1 MAEYKQFFGAPPPPA
16 QLQAPPNV
24 LGSALAHMQQ
34 SGTNGYGKTSP
45 QQLAR
50 SFQQGQQM
58 RNMATKAYDRLFGP
72 SEPTPP
78 GPGTPGNPTTP
89 GDPGMPEPANQVA
102 PEAPPEPVPG
112 DPMTPMPANP
122 VEAAPSSSA
131 SSSAGVMGDAAGGL
145 DTAGIAAAA
154 PSEAVAAPLVTTAGV
169 DAGGTALT
177 TAAAGEGIGDLI
189 ASAIAYVAPLFLAA
203 KDGGIA
209 DYRPNPRASGG
220 IADYAPHIRAAGAGS
235 RGGRSHL
242 SRGPKAF
249 MRGLVRSPTPGRA
262 DHVRTAVRRGSY
274 VVPADVVS
282 GLGQG
287 NTDAGAATLHHAVAG
302 HGVDDAEEYASGG
315 IADVTEGMPVALSG
329 GEFVLTPREVRA
341 IGGGRA
347 EHGAALLDDLVHKVR
362 RSTTATLRQLPP
374 PK

>member
-1 MAEYKQFFGAPPPPA
+1 MANYTRFYGAPPPPV

-24 LGSALAHMQQ
+24 LGPALAHMQQ

-45 QQLAR
+45 QQLAQ
-50 SFQQGQQM
+50 SFQQGQAM

-89 GDPGMPEPANQVA
+89 GDPGMPEPANPVA

-154 PSEAVAAPLVTTAGV
+154 PSEAVAAPVVTTAGV

-177 TAAAGEGIGDLI
+177 TTAAGEGIGDLI
-189 ASAIAYVAPLFLAA
+189 ASAIVAPLFLAA

-220 IADYAPHIRAAGAGS
+220 IADYAPHIRATGPGS

-249 MRGLVRSPTPGRA
+249 LRGLVRSPTPGRA
-262 DHVRTAVRRGSY
+262 DHVRTVVRRGSY
-274 VVPADVVS
+274 VIPADVVS

-287 NTDAGAATLHHAVAG
+287 NTDAGSAVLRHAVSG
-302 HGVDDAEEYASGG
+302 HGVGDAEEYATGG

-329 GEFVLTPREVRA
+329 GEHVLTPREVRA
-341 IGGGRA
+341 IGRGDPA
-347 EHGAALLDDLVHKVR
+347 YGAQVLDELVHVVR
-362 RSTTATLRQLPP
+362 KHTASTLTRLPA

>member
-1 MAEYKQFFGAPPPPA
+1 MADAEPFGN
-16 QLQAPPNV
+16 L
-24 LGSALAHMQQ
+24 
-34 SGTNGYGKTSP
+34 
-45 QQLAR
+45 
-50 SFQQGQQM
+50 
-58 RNMATKAYDRLFGP
+58 
-72 SEPTPP
+72 
-78 GPGTPGNPTTP
+78 
-89 GDPGMPEPANQVA
+89 A
-102 PEAPPEPVPG
+102 PEVGSSIADAVPTAG
-112 DPMTPMPANP
+112 I
-122 VEAAPSSSA
+122 EAAPELMA
-131 SSSAGVMGDAAGGL
+131 DAAPEIMAEVL
-145 DTAGIAAAA
+145 PEVLPMAGEAAAMFM
-154 PSEAVAAPLVTTAGV
+154 S
-169 DAGGTALT
+169 
-177 TAAAGEGIGDLI
+177 
-189 ASAIAYVAPLFLAA
+189 S
-203 KDGGIA
+203 GGIA